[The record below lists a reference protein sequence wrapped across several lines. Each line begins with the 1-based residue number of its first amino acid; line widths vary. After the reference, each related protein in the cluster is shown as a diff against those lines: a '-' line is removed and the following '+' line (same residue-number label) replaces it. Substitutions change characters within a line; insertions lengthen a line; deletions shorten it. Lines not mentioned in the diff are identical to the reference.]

1 MKYEYHN
8 FIDNFNRIKSS
19 KDMALTRELVVSEIA
34 KVIDGRPFLV
44 KKALVDCGV
53 VLSEQADKKE
63 LTEALFFS
71 LASNSCLRNSV
82 SELIIDNQYPVLK
95 RKLGVENR
103 KRTLTDF
110 DTDTSRE
117 SFMNQAGPNSGSS
130 SSSSSGGGGGQI
142 AGAVLQVVGL
152 TAGIVQGNKQL
163 KDNQAQ
169 RAHEMQLAQMNS
181 DLALQQMN
189 LYANQPVNP
198 PAQAGLGG
206 GSMVVYI
213 LGGIAVVGLI
223 GYAIYASRSKS
234 E

>member
-53 VLSEQADKKE
+53 VLSEQADKRE

-95 RKLGVENR
+95 RKLGVEDR
-103 KRTLTDF
+103 KRRLSDF

-117 SFMNQAGPNSGSS
+117 SFMSADGTNPPGKS
-130 SSSSSGGGGGQI
+130 GGGGQI

-169 RAHEMQLAQMNS
+169 RAHEMQLAQMNA

>member
-19 KDMALTRELVVSEIA
+19 KDMALTRELVVSEVA

-53 VLSEQADKKE
+53 VLSEQADKRE

-95 RKLGVENR
+95 RKLGVESR

-117 SFMNQAGPNSGSS
+117 SFMSADGTNPPGKSGTGGMIASS
-130 SSSSSGGGGGQI
+130 
-142 AGAVLQVVGL
+142 VLQVVGL
-152 TAGIVQGNKQL
+152 TAGIVQGNKQI

-169 RAHEMQLAQMNS
+169 RAH
-181 DLALQQMN
+181 
-189 LYANQPVNP
+189 
-198 PAQAGLGG
+198 
-206 GSMVVYI
+206 
-213 LGGIAVVGLI
+213 
-223 GYAIYASRSKS
+223 
-234 E
+234 